1 MLIFTAPYGA
11 ADSSPA
17 GIAHTRVHAPP
28 SQHTRYLGPGLSL
41 TSAQASVCFLFHT
54 HTRTRAQRVIVHCA
68 LRSWEMP
75 AVFLHRL
82 QMPCPPPLHSHSE
95 LQICCRFVCVS
106 AWVCVC
112 FLCVILSLI
121 IKGSLISSHPML
133 GLICIL
139 CQELMAS
146 PDGSLGKSL
155 KTADWLACVY
165 SLQRFSSWL
174 ICCCLFC
181 FPAVL
186 VSAHFKPRIHLNILY
201 DFALPEL

>member
-1 MLIFTAPYGA
+1 MVLQTLHLQASHTHA
-11 ADSSPA
+11 CTHHPA
-17 GIAHTRVHAPP
+17 STHATSGLACHSHQPRHL
-28 SQHTRYLGPGLSL
+28 SVFSLSL
-41 TSAQASVCFLFHT
+41 THT
-54 HTRTRAQRVIVHCA
+54 HTHMLKESLSTVLWELERCPMYFCIYFWCPAP
-68 LRSWEMP
+68 RSICSQSRKYA
-75 AVFLHRL
+75 AVL
-82 QMPCPPPLHSHSE
+82 
-95 LQICCRFVCVS
+95 CV
-106 AWVCVC
+106 WVYVC

>member
-17 GIAHTRVHAPP
+17 GIAYTRVHTPP
-28 SQHTRYLGPGLSL
+28 SQHTHYLGPGLSL
-41 TSAQASVCFLFHT
+41 TSAQASVCFLSLSHT
-54 HTRTRAQRVIVHCA
+54 HTHAQRIIVHCA
-68 LRSWEMP
+68 VRAREMP
-75 AVFLHRL
+75 DVFLHL
-82 QMPCPPPLHSHSE
+82 LLMPCPPRSIRTPSRKYAAVL
-95 LQICCRFVCVS
+95 CV
-106 AWVCVC
+106 WVYVC

>member
-17 GIAHTRVHAPP
+17 GIAYTRVHTPP

-41 TSAQASVCFLFHT
+41 TSAQASVCFLSLSHT
-54 HTRTRAQRVIVHCA
+54 HTCSKNHCPLCCESSRDAHCISASTSDALPPRSIRTPSRKYA
-68 LRSWEMP
+68 
-75 AVFLHRL
+75 AVL
-82 QMPCPPPLHSHSE
+82 
-95 LQICCRFVCVS
+95 CV
-106 AWVCVC
+106 WVYVC

-139 CQELMAS
+139 CQELIAS

-186 VSAHFKPRIHLNILY
+186 VSAHFKLRIHLNILY